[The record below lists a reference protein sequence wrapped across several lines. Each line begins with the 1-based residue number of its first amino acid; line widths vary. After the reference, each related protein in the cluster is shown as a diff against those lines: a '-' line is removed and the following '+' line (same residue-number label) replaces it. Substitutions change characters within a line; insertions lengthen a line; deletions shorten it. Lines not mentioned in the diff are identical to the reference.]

1 MRCEVRRSGTR
12 AADGLPRD
20 RLDAGTMHD
29 TEGDHG
35 QQLAAARGLA
45 SSPTDSQAAC
55 MAGEA
60 DVDTVWVH
68 CVGCDHHTAV
78 APAQATGWQGLLE
91 LERQEPAKWRK
102 ALQ

>member
-1 MRCEVRRSGTR
+1 
-12 AADGLPRD
+12 
-20 RLDAGTMHD
+20 MHD

-68 CVGCDHHTAV
+68 CEEMTQM
-78 APAQATGWQGLLE
+78 PAGRTTGYSYYS
-91 LERQEPAKWRK
+91 
-102 ALQ
+102 

>member
-1 MRCEVRRSGTR
+1 
-12 AADGLPRD
+12 
-20 RLDAGTMHD
+20 MHD

-55 MAGEA
+55 MAGET

-68 CVGCDHHTAV
+68 CVAAAYYTLYY
-78 APAQATGWQGLLE
+78 TLL
-91 LERQEPAKWRK
+91 L
-102 ALQ
+102 LVHLLL

>member
-1 MRCEVRRSGTR
+1 MTNRYGNRGMRCEVRRSGTR

-68 CVGCDHHTAV
+68 CEEMTQNAGWPDHWASARV
-78 APAQATGWQGLLE
+78 I
-91 LERQEPAKWRK
+91 
-102 ALQ
+102 

>member
-1 MRCEVRRSGTR
+1 
-12 AADGLPRD
+12 
-20 RLDAGTMHD
+20 MHD

-68 CVGCDHHTAV
+68 CALVGPPARVKNVSMCARKRLLLKQIIFVDSKGGGSACVAAV
-78 APAQATGWQGLLE
+78 VLVRGIVIFSRVEA
-91 LERQEPAKWRK
+91 
-102 ALQ
+102 